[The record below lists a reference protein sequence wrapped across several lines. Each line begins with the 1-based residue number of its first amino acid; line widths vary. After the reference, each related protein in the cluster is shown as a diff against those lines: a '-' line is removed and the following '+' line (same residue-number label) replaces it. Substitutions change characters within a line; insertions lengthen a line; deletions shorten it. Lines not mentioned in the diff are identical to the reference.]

1 DQMTQML
8 KQIGDLERLVAKIAT
23 SKINP
28 RELLQ
33 LARSL
38 RAVEAI
44 KKQAQHIEHSEL
56 LRILEQLNPLVS
68 LSQKLEN
75 EILDDPPVMLNK
87 GRVFKKGVDP
97 ELDELSSLAINSKT
111 ILADIQHREAIKTGI
126 TSLKI
131 GFNNVF
137 GYYLEVT
144 NTHKNRV
151 PEDWIRK
158 QTLTNA
164 ERYITEELKELETKI
179 LGAEEKILAIEARL
193 FNELVIGLLEYIST
207 IQLNARLIAK
217 LDILLCFASV
227 SIENNYTKPIFE
239 EGTAIRIKN
248 GRHPVIEKHLPFGEK
263 YIAND
268 LYLDNENQQ
277 IIIITGP
284 NMSGKS
290 ALLRQ
295 TALIVLMA
303 QMGCFVPAE
312 AANLSIIDKIF
323 TRVGASDNIST
334 GESTFMVEMNET
346 ASILNNISNQSLI
359 LLDEIGRGTSTYDG

>member
-1 DQMTQML
+1 ML
-8 KQIGDLERLVAKIAT
+8 L
-23 SKINP
+23 KINP

-44 KKQAQHIEHSEL
+44 KEQAQHIEYSEL
-56 LRILEQLNPLVS
+56 LRILEQLNPLIS
-68 LSQKLEN
+68 LSQKIEN
-75 EILDDPPVMLNK
+75 EILEDPPVVLNK
-87 GRVFKKGVDP
+87 GRVFRKGVDA

-111 ILADIQHREAIKTGI
+111 ILAEIQQREAIKTGI

-164 ERYITEELKELETKI
+164 ERYITEELKDLETKI

-193 FNELVIGLLEYIST
+193 FGEFVIGLLEYIPT

-217 LDILLCFASV
+217 LDILLCFA
-227 SIENNYTKPIFE
+227 
-239 EGTAIRIKN
+239 
-248 GRHPVIEKHLPFGEK
+248 
-263 YIAND
+263 
-268 LYLDNENQQ
+268 
-277 IIIITGP
+277 
-284 NMSGKS
+284 
-290 ALLRQ
+290 
-295 TALIVLMA
+295 
-303 QMGCFVPAE
+303 
-312 AANLSIIDKIF
+312 
-323 TRVGASDNIST
+323 
-334 GESTFMVEMNET
+334 
-346 ASILNNISNQSLI
+346 
-359 LLDEIGRGTSTYDG
+359 TYR